1 MKNYFKQRLKRD
13 KQNKMISGVC
23 SGIANYF
30 DIDPVLVR
38 TLFVV
43 GLLMP
48 INGFPLIYIVLWI
61 VTPYD
66 NIEVKNYNNEK
77 YSNEK

>member
-23 SGIANYF
+23 SGITNYF